1 MKPSEAEEYMGLESG
16 AYDKRQLEQRF
27 RKLSIKLHPDKN
39 VGAEDSTEQFQR
51 LGTAFDTLQRHLRG
65 DGTVRDSDDDASWS
79 DDEDEGS
86 DEGSED
92 VSRGGGGD
100 GGGVPEDI
108 MEMLYRM
115 GVFRDDGD
123 GASRQ
128 AFLRF
133 REAYEAR
140 EREEAEKAEKAERR
154 NEQERAAARAA
165 RRAAARDEALQR
177 QARAAY
183 YEKGG
188 AHFAA
193 LGVAPLSEVLQEMR
207 RRGLST
213 KGFGAAAAGQ
223 HRGGNGAGCFRSSQ
237 MVLLCGTRR
246 TLSRGGPSADLGV
259 APRRSSRVLVDAP
272 L

>member
-86 DEGSED
+86 ED

-133 REAYEAR
+133 RERAGHDRRVSRRDRPHVCTRPFWGAGSPRLPRRLGAR
-140 EREEAEKAEKAERR
+140 EGSFRRREAGRR
-154 NEQERAAARAA
+154 QRLHHSSRPAPEQQVH
-165 RRAAARDEALQR
+165 LL
-177 QARAAY
+177 
-183 YEKGG
+183 
-188 AHFAA
+188 
-193 LGVAPLSEVLQEMR
+193 LGHEVLDVGLAHVHLVQLVNLAR
-207 RRGLST
+207 SPTPGVRG
-213 KGFGAAAAGQ
+213 AGGGGRVVGG
-223 HRGGNGAGCFRSSQ
+223 RGG
-237 MVLLCGTRR
+237 VLRLEQFYDWVKMLFGDC
-246 TLSRGGPSADLGV
+246 
-259 APRRSSRVLVDAP
+259 
-272 L
+272 

>member
-133 REAYEAR
+133 REDWSSLETVR
-140 EREEAEKAEKAERR
+140 HRSTSFGLVW
-154 NEQERAAARAA
+154 RA
-165 RRAAARDEALQR
+165 
-177 QARAAY
+177 
-183 YEKGG
+183 
-188 AHFAA
+188 
-193 LGVAPLSEVLQEMR
+193 SI
-207 RRGLST
+207 
-213 KGFGAAAAGQ
+213 
-223 HRGGNGAGCFRSSQ
+223 
-237 MVLLCGTRR
+237 
-246 TLSRGGPSADLGV
+246 SR
-259 APRRSSRVLVDAP
+259 
-272 L
+272 